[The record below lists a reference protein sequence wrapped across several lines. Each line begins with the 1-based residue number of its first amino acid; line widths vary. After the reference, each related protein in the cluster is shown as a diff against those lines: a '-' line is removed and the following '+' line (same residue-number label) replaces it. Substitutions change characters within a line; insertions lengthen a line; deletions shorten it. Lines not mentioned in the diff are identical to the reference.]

1 MGRQVYQEGAYKVYR
16 AGNDFIVHNARYAFS
31 QKHTHIKTLNTAKRI
46 IESLERRIIPKSFS
60 PYLLTSLIRL
70 SDDDRY
76 TRDVE
81 GLLWAREQKGP
92 RLKYTHH
99 HAARM

>member
-16 AGNDFIVHNARYAFS
+16 AGNDFIVHNARYEFG

-60 PYLLTSLIRL
+60 PYLLTSLLRL

-76 TRDVE
+76 KRDVE
-81 GLLWAREQKGP
+81 GLLGAREQKGP
-92 RLKYTHH
+92 RLKYHNHH
-99 HAARM
+99 TARV